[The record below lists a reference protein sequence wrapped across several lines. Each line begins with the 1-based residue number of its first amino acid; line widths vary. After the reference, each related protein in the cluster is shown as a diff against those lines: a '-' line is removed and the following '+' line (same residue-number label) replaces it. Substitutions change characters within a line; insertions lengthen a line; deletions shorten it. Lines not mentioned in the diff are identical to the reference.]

1 MTINNSNTS
10 FDKQNLT
17 YSSDDPVNFLEPK
30 IYVACLAAYNA
41 GYLHG
46 IWIDTNQSLDVIL
59 SEIKTMLSGSP
70 IHNAE
75 EWAIHDYEDFG
86 SISFDRDSDLETVIA
101 IVDIIK
107 KYGKLGAEI
116 VAYHGNYVD
125 DARNALDNYCGE
137 YNSKTDYAKQLMSD
151 SCEVPEYLQFY
162 IDYDKFAY
170 DLFISD
176 NYSVDING
184 KCHVFNHL

>member
-1 MTINNSNTS
+1 MTNNNYNTS

-17 YSSDDPVNFLEPK
+17 CSSDDPVNFLEPK
-30 IYVACLAAYNA
+30 IYAACLAAYNA

-46 IWIDTNQSLDVIL
+46 IWIDASQSLDLIL
-59 SEIKTMLSGSP
+59 SEIKTMLSNSSIP
-70 IHNAE
+70 NAE

-86 SISFDRDSDLETVIA
+86 SICLDEYSDLETVVSIA
-101 IVDIIK
+101 DVIK

-116 VAYHGNYVD
+116 VAYHGNYVN

-137 YNSKTDYAKQLMSD
+137 YDSKVDYAKQLMNDCS
-151 SCEVPEYLQFY
+151 EVPEYFQFY
-162 IDYDKFAY
+162 IDYDKFAR

-176 NYSVDING
+176 NYSIDVNN
-184 KCHVFNHL
+184 KCHVFSCV